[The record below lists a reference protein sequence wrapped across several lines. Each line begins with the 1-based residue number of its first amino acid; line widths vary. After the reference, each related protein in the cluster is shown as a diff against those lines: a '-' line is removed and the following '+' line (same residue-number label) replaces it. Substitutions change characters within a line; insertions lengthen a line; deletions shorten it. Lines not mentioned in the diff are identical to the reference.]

1 MLVLDFGAHWNHDG
15 TKIVYVS
22 DSAHRTVEDLE
33 NGQLP
38 QYDIYVMNADGSNKK
53 QLTFAK
59 PGEVYADPSF
69 SFTEPSKIL
78 YVYSNGSRN
87 FDLYVMNADGSNKTL
102 ILKHNDEILS
112 INDPMFSPDGSRI
125 IFEARLDEDG
135 NHGIPVYNIFSI
147 KPDGSDLKRITQND
161 GETDLLPQYSPD
173 GKKICYYTYKW
184 ENGQHTKRI
193 RIANPDGSNEKVISE
208 FPWETNPSWV
218 PSCEKSN
225 LEFNVYNTS
234 FNVADYLTPCI
245 TRVYC
250 SSNVY

>member
-1 MLVLDFGAHWNHDG
+1 
-15 TKIVYVS
+15 
-22 DSAHRTVEDLE
+22 
-33 NGQLP
+33 
-38 QYDIYVMNADGSNKK
+38 
-53 QLTFAK
+53 
-59 PGEVYADPSF
+59 
-69 SFTEPSKIL
+69 
-78 YVYSNGSRN
+78 
-87 FDLYVMNADGSNKTL
+87 MNADGSNKTL

-184 ENGQHTKRI
+184 ENGQHTKQI